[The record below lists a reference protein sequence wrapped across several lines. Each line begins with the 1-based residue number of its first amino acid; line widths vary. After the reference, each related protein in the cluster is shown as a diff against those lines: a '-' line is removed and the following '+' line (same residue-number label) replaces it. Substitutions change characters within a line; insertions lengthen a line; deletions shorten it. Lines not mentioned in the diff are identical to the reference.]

1 MKFWLIFTNFQP
13 WLIIISDNQQL
24 LIEADMRQK
33 LSIPKFS
40 LLKIFTIISVLLIG
54 NSFSWAAD
62 FNAGQQ
68 TRITEQDKFKADEI
82 VKAGHAFF
90 GGASANIASVI
101 ENMFSQSGKPSAYI
115 IGEEGSGSLIVGARY
130 GEGYIY
136 FKDGQRY
143 KIFWQGPSIGFD
155 FGGDASKTMVLV
167 YGVSEPNQLIN
178 RFPGIDGSAYV
189 IGGMGITYQQN
200 GDIRLGVIR
209 TGIGARLGVNV
220 GYLKYSAAPDWNP
233 F

>member
-1 MKFWLIFTNFQP
+1 MRNIF
-13 WLIIISDNQQL
+13 
-24 LIEADMRQK
+24 K
-33 LSIPKFS
+33 KSIFS
-40 LLKIFTIISVLLIG
+40 YVKMLATATFIVTFVASG
-54 NSFSWAAD
+54 YMNAMAAD
-62 FNAGQQ
+62 FANTQQ
-68 TRITEQDKFKADEI
+68 TRITEENKFQADELI
-82 VKAGHAFF
+82 KAGHAFF

-115 IGEEGSGSLIVGARY
+115 IGEEGSGSLVIGARY

-136 FKDGQRY
+136 FKDGSRY

-178 RFPGIDGSAYV
+178 RFPGIDGSAY
-189 IGGMGITYQQN
+189 ILGGMGITYQQN
-200 GDIRLGVIR
+200 GSISLGVIR
-209 TGIGARLGVNV
+209 TGVGARLGVNI